1 MDNNYANTSYEN
13 AVSGAQTPNPHV
25 SGQVTQTILKE
36 PQMQTVPQSIP
47 MGTPVYQNP
56 LPQYQEPAMP
66 EAAHQNTAQYPVPV
80 VSEPVYQND
89 VKPFQAEPP
98 ENEYNSMGN
107 KENNDIGSRRP
118 MFALWSVGGY
128 AYRLKLKTQAI
139 NELERKYKTNL
150 LSLLGSE
157 AGLPALNVM
166 LDIAHAAMVPWHNGI
181 RHGAVEAMFD
191 MYVDE
196 GGSQLQ
202 FYKDVYLEIFK
213 ASGFFSKEML
223 EDMKKI

>member
-1 MDNNYANTSYEN
+1 MDNNYVNTSYEN
-13 AVSGAQTPNPHV
+13 AFRGEQTSNPHV
-25 SGQVTQTILKE
+25 SGQVTQTTHQE
-36 PQMQTVPQSIP
+36 PQMQPAPQPIP

-66 EAAHQNTAQYPVPV
+66 EAAYQNTAQYPEYQ
-80 VSEPVYQND
+80 EP
-89 VKPFQAEPP
+89 KI
-98 ENEYNSMGN
+98 EYNSMQN
-107 KENNDIGSRRP
+107 VEKENNDISSRRP
-118 MFALWSVGGY
+118 MFALWRVGGY
-128 AYRLKLKTQAI
+128 TYRLKLKTQAI

-166 LDIAHAAMVPWHNGI
+166 LDIAHVAMAPWNNGI
-181 RHGAVEAMFD
+181 RKGTVETMFD
-191 MYVDE
+191 LYVDE

-202 FYKDVYLEIFK
+202 FFKDIYLEIFK

>member
-13 AVSGAQTPNPHV
+13 AFRVEQTPNPHV

-36 PQMQTVPQSIP
+36 PQMQTAPQSIP
-47 MGTPVYQNP
+47 METPVYQNP

-66 EAAHQNTAQYPVPV
+66 EAAYQNTAQYPAYQ
-80 VSEPVYQND
+80 EP
-89 VKPFQAEPP
+89 KI
-98 ENEYNSMGN
+98 EYNSMQN
-107 KENNDIGSRRP
+107 VEKENNDISSRRP

-191 MYVDE
+191 LYVDE

-223 EDMKKI
+223 EDMKKT

>member
-1 MDNNYANTSYEN
+1 MDNNHVNTSYEK
-13 AVSGAQTPNPHV
+13 AFSGAQTPNSYG

-36 PQMQTVPQSIP
+36 TQQQAAPQPIP
-47 MGTPVYQNP
+47 VETPVYRNTS
-56 LPQYQEPAMP
+56 PQYQVHAMP

-89 VKPFQAEPP
+89 VKPFQAE
-98 ENEYNSMGN
+98 NEYNSMDT
-107 KENNDIGSRRP
+107 KENNNIGSRRP
-118 MFALWSVGGY
+118 MFALWNVGRY
-128 AYRLKLKTQAI
+128 TYRLKLKTQAI

-157 AGLPALNVM
+157 SGLPALNVM
-166 LDIAHAAMVPWHNGI
+166 LDIAHAAMAPWHNGI
-181 RHGAVEAMFD
+181 RHGEVEAIFD
-191 MYVDE
+191 LYVDE

-202 FYKDVYLEIFK
+202 FFKDVYLEIFK